1 MQILF
6 DQGTPAPLRAFLS
19 GHDVVTAF
27 ECGWSSLTNGDL
39 LSAAESKAFDVLITT
54 DRNLKYQQNFTGRN
68 IAILVLSSTNWPRI
82 RPQVAR
88 VRDALASL
96 EAGGFIEVEI
106 L

>member
-1 MQILF
+1 M
-6 DQGTPAPLRAFLS
+6 
-19 GHDVVTAF
+19 TAF

-88 VRDALASL
+88 VRWLHSKPVVLLKSKFYD
-96 EAGGFIEVEI
+96 E
-106 L
+106 